1 MMTVHAA
8 QIPLM
13 IVSAACV
20 VAAIVDAWKF
30 RVPNLLTLTLFA
42 TGLVFHACV
51 GGFSGLG
58 ESVKGASLGFALL
71 IVVHA
76 TGGMGAGDVKL
87 GAAVGAWL
95 GVTTTFHV
103 LIVASLAGGVFALVL
118 ILAARVASHLGLREA
133 RGTSIFRPPSDVST
147 TTEAMRRPDRRLRI
161 IPFGAMIAVGVAAVG
176 FGF

>member
-8 QIPLM
+8 QVPLI

-20 VAAIVDAWKF
+20 VAAVVDAWKF
-30 RVPNLLTLTLFA
+30 RVPNLLTLSLFVS
-42 TGLVFHACV
+42 GLAFHVCV

-58 ESVKGASLGFALL
+58 ESVKGAALGFALL

-95 GVTTTFHV
+95 GATTTFHV
-103 LIVASLAGGVFALVL
+103 LIVASIAGGVFALIL
-118 ILAARVASHLGLREA
+118 ILAARVASLLGLREA
-133 RGTSIFRPPSDVST
+133 RGSSIFRPPADAST
-147 TTEAMRRPDRRLRI
+147 TKEALRRPDRRLRI
-161 IPFGAMIAVGVAAVG
+161 VPFGAMIAVGVAAVC